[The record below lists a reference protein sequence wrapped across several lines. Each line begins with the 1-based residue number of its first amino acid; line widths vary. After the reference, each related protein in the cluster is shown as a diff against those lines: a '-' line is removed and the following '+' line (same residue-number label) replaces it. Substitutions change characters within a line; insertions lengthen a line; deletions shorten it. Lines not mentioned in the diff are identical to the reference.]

1 MKKIL
6 FLTLLSLFIIP
17 AFAAITVEE
26 STDAE
31 CLINAGYSQSF
42 AEDVFIS
49 KNRGTSKPIE
59 SLYEKSSNK
68 FVRAWKSFF
77 AYIDPALESADRVHH
92 DIKLSPAVS
101 DL

>member
-6 FLTLLSLFIIP
+6 FLTLWSLFIIP

-42 AEDVFIS
+42 AEGVFIS

-77 AYIDPALESADRVHH
+77 AYIDPALESEDRVHH
-92 DIKLSPAVS
+92 DIKLSPAAS